1 MNGKTPYVA
10 HEIKIKELY
19 ETGSVH
25 FSRAKGSILLEVEVN
40 ADFPKLRSCELGK
53 RLAEITT
60 SVPEPVKTFT
70 NSLESGKD
78 VDFIL
83 VASDGKEVK
92 AHMSVLKRA
101 SPELKKL
108 VDKVK
113 CELEGNGE
121 GELARLEIPELGGQ
135 ALEIFVK
142 FVYAKLENWSA
153 WPREPMSVEVLKQLL
168 KVGAGE
174 KYGVAELK
182 ELAVF
187 GLLRNLKAA
196 TVDEVFDVFLPY
208 ELSSL
213 QQEAVVLMGWCLRE
227 NDEPYEGAYAY

>member
-40 ADFPKLRSCELGK
+40 ADFPKLSSCELGK

-70 NSLESGKD
+70 NALESGKD

-101 SPELKKL
+101 SPELNEL
-108 VDKVK
+108 VVKVK
-113 CELEGNGE
+113 SELDGE
-121 GELARLEIPELGGQ
+121 GGLARLEIPELGGQ

-168 KVGAGE
+168 KVGAGG

-187 GLLRNLKAA
+187 GLLRNLKAES
-196 TVDEVFDVFLPY
+196 VDEVFDVFLPY
-208 ELSSL
+208 DLSSL
-213 QQEAVVLMGWCLRE
+213 QQEAVVFMGWCLRE